1 MSTRQNTDYGY
12 DIQKVYL
19 EMMMTDAESFVRC
32 QAVFDPGAFDRR
44 LEAPAKFLNDYV
56 TEHNALPNFDMINA
70 ATQSNLQHPGELQE
84 SHYDWLLS
92 EFETFS
98 RHKALEAAI
107 LKSADLLEK
116 GEYGPVEDLVKQAV
130 QIGLQKD
137 LGTDYFAD
145 PRGRLESIKSSN
157 GQVSTGWTAIDKKLF
172 GGFNRGELN
181 IFAGGSGAGKSLF
194 LANLGVNWALAG
206 LNVLYV
212 TLELSESLVS
222 MRVDSMIS
230 DIPSRDVFKQI
241 DDVEMKVKMI
251 GKKSGAFQVK
261 YMPTGKTANDVR
273 AYLKEY
279 EIKTGRKID
288 VLLIDYLD
296 LMHPIGQKISAENL
310 FVKDKY
316 VSEELRNLAMELN
329 TIFVTAS
336 QLNRA
341 AVEEIEFDHSMISG
355 GISKINTADNLIGIF
370 TSRAMRERG
379 RYQIQLMK
387 TRSSSGVGMKV
398 DLAFNVDTLRIEDLG
413 EDDQENS
420 GGTNYGSASTSA
432 SSIVSSLKRNN
443 ANAGSTGTVSTDPVD
458 GEPAKKI
465 TAQTDSTKLRAFLN
479 NLGDE

>member
-1 MSTRQNTDYGY
+1 MTTRQNTDYGY

-19 EMMMTDAESFVRC
+19 EMFMTDAESFVRC
-32 QAVFDPGAFDRR
+32 QGVFDPNTFDRR
-44 LEAPAKFLNDYV
+44 LQESAKFLKTYV
-56 TEHNALPNFDMINA
+56 EEHNALPTFNMINA
-70 ATQSNLQHPGELQE
+70 ATQGDLKDPGDLQE
-84 SHYDWLLS
+84 NHYDWLLQ

-107 LKSADLLEK
+107 LKSADLLEN
-116 GEYGPVEDLVKQAV
+116 GEYGPVEELVKKAV

-137 LGTDYFAD
+137 LGTDYFKD
-145 PRGRLESIKSSN
+145 PRGRLESIKDKN
-157 GQVSTGWTAIDKKLF
+157 GQVSTGWPALDKKLF

-181 IFAGGSGAGKSLF
+181 IFAGGSGSGKSLF
-194 LANLGVNWALAG
+194 LANMGVNWALAG
-206 LNVLYV
+206 MNVMYL
-212 TLELSESLVS
+212 TFELSEALVS
-222 MRVDSMIS
+222 MRVDSMVT
-230 DIPSRDVFKQI
+230 DIPSRDVFKSI

-261 YMPTGKTANDVR
+261 YMPTGKNANDIR
-273 AYLKEY
+273 AYMKEY
-279 EIKTGRKID
+279 EIKTGKKVD

-398 DLAFNVDTLRIEDLG
+398 DLGFDVDTLRIFDIG
-413 EDDQENS
+413 EDEEQTTAGAGGS
-420 GGTNYGSASTSA
+420 GTS
-432 SSIVSSLKRNN
+432 SSIVNALKRTNTT
-443 ANAGSTGTVSTDPVD
+443 ATAAPTTDDPSD
-458 GEPAKKI
+458 GKAVGKI
-465 TAQTDSTKLRAFLN
+465 RAETDSTKLRSFLN
-479 NLGDE
+479 NLGD